1 MQLNSLEMLYVDK
14 LKDLYS
20 AEQQIVEA
28 LPKMAEA
35 ASAKELKQGFQKHL
49 KQSQQQAKRIEK
61 IFKGMG
67 EQPSGKTCEAMKG
80 LIKEG
85 QEIIKMKGDP
95 VVKDVALIGA
105 AQAIEHYEIAGY
117 GTARSIAAQL
127 GFGDV
132 ADLLQET
139 LDEEWQMNEQ
149 LNHLALGD
157 NGKPGMN
164 EEAVTVEA

>member
-1 MQLNSLEMLYVDK
+1 MKLNSMEMLYVDK

-28 LPKMAEA
+28 LPKMAEVA
-35 ASAKELKQGFQKHL
+35 AAKELKQGFQKHM
-49 KQSQQQAKRIEK
+49 KQSQEQAKRIEK
-61 IFKGMG
+61 IFKDLG
-67 EQPSGKTCEAMKG
+67 EQPGGKTCEAMKG

-85 QEIIKMKGDP
+85 QEIIKMQGDP
-95 VVKDVALIGA
+95 VVKDAALIGA

-132 ADLLQET
+132 ADILQET
-139 LDEEWQMNEQ
+139 LDEEWEMNEQ
-149 LNHLALGD
+149 LNRLALGD
-157 NGKPGMN
+157 TALPGIN
-164 EEAVTVEA
+164 EKAVMVEA